1 MRVREIAHART
12 GDKGRLL
19 TISLIAYRPED
30 YPILVERVTESVV
43 TELFAQVV
51 TAPAVRYSVPAVHA
65 LHFVLCRAQEKS
77 VTRSIS
83 LDAHGKCM
91 GDVLLDFELEELEGQ
106 MEPL

>member
-1 MRVREIAHART
+1 MRLREIAHART

-19 TISLIAYRPED
+19 TISLIAYRTED

-43 TELFAQVV
+43 TELFAAVL
-51 TAPAVRYSVPAVHA
+51 TAPVVRYSVPALHA
-65 LHFVLCRAQEKS
+65 LNFVLRRAPEKS

-91 GDVLLDFELEELEGQ
+91 GDVLLDFELERDIELV
-106 MEPL
+106 

>member
-1 MRVREIAHART
+1 MRLREIAHART

-30 YPILVERVTESVV
+30 YPMLVERMTASVV
-43 TELFAQVV
+43 TELFAPVV
-51 TAPAVRYSVPAVHA
+51 AAPVVRYPVSALHA
-65 LHFVLCRAQEKS
+65 LNFVLQRAPEKS

-91 GDVLLDFELEELEGQ
+91 GDVLLDFELEGDGESF
-106 MEPL
+106 